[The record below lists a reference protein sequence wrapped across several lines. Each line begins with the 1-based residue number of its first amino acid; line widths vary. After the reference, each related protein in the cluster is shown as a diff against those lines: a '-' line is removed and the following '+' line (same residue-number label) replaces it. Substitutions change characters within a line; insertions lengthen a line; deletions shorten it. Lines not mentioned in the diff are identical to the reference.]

1 MKREHLLVALFTV
14 IAAVFVYLFYQ
25 IMVPFFVPIIWA
37 AVLAI
42 LFYPLY
48 TWVLGKVKRKGIAA
62 TIMCILIVTLII
74 GPATYL
80 FVALVNEA
88 GDAVREVNT
97 MYRTG
102 ELDEILSFQIPGLES
117 IRNKLSQYYDLSSFK
132 LEDLIR
138 DAIDKVSS
146 VILNQTSWL
155 IANATK
161 AVFYFILMI
170 FTMYFFFKDGEAV
183 IRRIKR
189 LMPLTV
195 NQTNVTFGQLRDV
208 IQATMYG
215 AIVVA
220 LVQGTL
226 GGILFATVGI
236 PSPVFWG
243 AIMAFMSV
251 LPVVGPFLIYIP
263 AGIILILG
271 GSYAKG
277 IIILIL
283 GTAVISQI
291 DHVLRPLL
299 ISGRTSM
306 HPLLLFFA
314 IMGGIAV
321 FGLLGIVLGPLVA
334 AAFITLLKILEFRLH
349 PDASADM
356 KVAEES

>member
-1 MKREHLLVALFTV
+1 MKREHLLIALFMV

-42 LFYPLY
+42 LFYPPYSWL
-48 TWVLGKVKRKGIAA
+48 LEKVKRKGIAA
-62 TIMCILIVTLII
+62 AIMCSLIVIVII

-88 GDAVREVNT
+88 GDAVREVNI
-97 MYRTG
+97 MYRSG
-102 ELDEILSFQIPGLES
+102 ELDNILSFEVPGIET
-117 IRNKLSQYYDLSSFK
+117 IRNRLSQYYDMSSFK

-155 IANATK
+155 IANGTK

-170 FTMYFFFKDGEAV
+170 FTLYFFFKDGAAI
-183 IRRIKR
+183 IRKIKR
-189 LMPLTV
+189 LMPLTI

-215 AIVVA
+215 AVVVA
-220 LVQGTL
+220 LVQGAL
-226 GGILFATVGI
+226 GGILFAIMGI
-236 PSPVFWG
+236 PSAVFWG
-243 AIMAFMSV
+243 AIMAFLSV
-251 LPVVGPFLIYIP
+251 LPMVGAFIVYIP
-263 AGIILILG
+263 AGIVLILG
-271 GSYAKG
+271 GSYIKG
-277 IIILIL
+277 MIILL
-283 GTAVISQI
+283 VGTIVISQI
-291 DHVLRPLL
+291 DNVLRPLL

-306 HPLLLFFA
+306 HPLMLFFA

-349 PDASADM
+349 PDADAGLG
-356 KVAEES
+356 AGQEP